1 MREALPEAAQYRLRL
16 TKGPVRQRPL
26 WASPLRRA
34 RHVMRR
40 GCARPCYAELTT
52 TIFFLQKNL
61 CREFKLAKTL
71 PHKKLPKGGAFCV
84 EVDQGTTLYTLVD
97 ELIRWRELLDNR
109 FKQYQ
114 LNNRRAKELYSL

>member
-1 MREALPEAAQYRLRL
+1 
-16 TKGPVRQRPL
+16 
-26 WASPLRRA
+26 
-34 RHVMRR
+34 MRR
-40 GCARPCYAELTT
+40 GCARPRCAELTT

-61 CREFKLAKTL
+61 CREFKLTKTL

-84 EVDQGTTLYTLVD
+84 EVDQGTNLYTLVD

-114 LNNRRAKELYSL
+114 LNNRRAKELYPL